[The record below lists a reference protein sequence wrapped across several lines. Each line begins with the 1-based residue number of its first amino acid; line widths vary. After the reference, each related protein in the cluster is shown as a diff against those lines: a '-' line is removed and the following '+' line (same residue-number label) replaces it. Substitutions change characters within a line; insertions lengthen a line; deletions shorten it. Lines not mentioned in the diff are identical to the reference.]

1 MNPYYNESAFLQ
13 DLAILVNTDS
23 GTGTV
28 EGIDKIANFMMKKYA
43 DLGMWTEKKTFRAD
57 LGPCVEAR
65 NHPKSREI
73 DLLLIGHMDTVF
85 PVGTAA
91 ERPLTVDGNRVLG
104 PGAADMKSGTL
115 LCTCLAAFVQAERP
129 ELKLCIAHNCDEEI
143 GSPSSDAWIRELALM
158 PPTALIW
165 NPDAATAA
173 TSRRARVSAVSA
185 SSCMVNL
192 PMRASIRMTAPAPWS
207 SWQSGSAA
215 LPTLRAGI
223 TATV

>member
-65 NHPKSREI
+65 NHPKSKEI

-91 ERPLTVDGNRVLG
+91 ERPLTVDG
-104 PGAADMKSGTL
+104 
-115 LCTCLAAFVQAERP
+115 
-129 ELKLCIAHNCDEEI
+129 
-143 GSPSSDAWIRELALM
+143 
-158 PPTALIW
+158 TACS
-165 NPDAATAA
+165 A
-173 TSRRARVSAVSA
+173 RAPR
-185 SSCMVNL
+185 
-192 PMRASIRMTAPAPWS
+192 I
-207 SWQSGSAA
+207 
-215 LPTLRAGI
+215 
-223 TATV
+223 

>member
-65 NHPKSREI
+65 NHPKSKEI

-143 GSPSSDAWIRELALM
+143 GSPSSDAWIRGLASHATYCFDLEPGRSDGSYVKTRKGVCRLSIKLHGKSAHAGVNPDDGASAVVELAKW
-158 PPTALIW
+158 IC
-165 NPDAATAA
+165 
-173 TSRRARVSAVSA
+173 RFARPCA
-185 SSCMVNL
+185 
-192 PMRASIRMTAPAPWS
+192 
-207 SWQSGSAA
+207 QG
-215 LPTLRAGI
+215 
-223 TATV
+223 